1 MNNNNN
7 KNSVKIGS
15 KGITSSGDIFI
26 VISRPEQPK
35 ATIRF
40 EETGFERT
48 FSIKTVSTGKFED
61 TSKMKSRHGSKVG
74 LIIENIKGQKARI
87 IDEEQRVQPSGKK
100 VKYYK
105 VEFLETGFR
114 TFCTIDNFKR
124 GKIKDLYLPTV
135 HGHGIIG
142 DVPEGTKFR
151 GNPIYSVWAGII
163 GRCYDESSRSK
174 NKTYKDVTV
183 SERWIYFSNFLEDVE
198 KIPNYELWKERWSD
212 RKNPYELDKD
222 ILSEGSRVYSLETC
236 MFVHKKWNA
245 GYNSQVSKEEKKRI
259 REEVLN
265 DLNSRK

>member
-1 MNNNNN
+1 MNNKTKKGSIGVNGKGETFEVLGR
-7 KNSVKIGS
+7 KNGGTIIVK
-15 KGITSSGDIFI
+15 F
-26 VISRPEQPK
+26 V
-35 ATIRF
+35 
-40 EETGFERT
+40 ETGH
-48 FSIKTVSTGKFED
+48 IKEVSSANVIRGQFQDDSKSDARKPYEIGD
-61 TSKMKSRHGSKVG
+61 T
-74 LIIENIKGQKARI
+74 IENIKGQKVKI
-87 IDEEQRVQPSGKK
+87 INEEQRVQPSGKK
-100 VKYYK
+100 VKYHE

-163 GRCYDESSRSK
+163 ARCHDDLVKSK
-174 NKTYKDVTV
+174 NKAYKDVTV

-198 KIPNYELWKERWSD
+198 KIPNYELWKEHWSD

-222 ILSEGSRVYSLETC
+222 ILSKDSKVYSLETC